1 PAGRAAGGGADG
13 RAVGRGRLPYPP
25 ESAFE
30 WLPPLD
36 LPGPGRQRRWTVL
49 LRLPLLLP
57 HAVVLFFLSLA
68 AFFTAI
74 AGWFAALV
82 LGRLPEPVFRYLAAY
97 LAYEARV
104 GASAMLLVDRY
115 PPFALFRA
123 TGYEVRFENRPTH
136 LNRLAVLFRIVLI
149 IPAWIIASLVMSGWW
164 TLGLLWW
171 LITLVLGRMPL
182 ALHGASA
189 AALRYHL
196 RTSAY
201 WLLLTPAYPKRF
213 FGDEP
218 GVDGPRG
225 AVLGDASAAALHGR
239 EVAARAL
246 PGGGGRGRR
255 QGQYVHLAARGDG
268 HRAAGEHGR
277 ALRRPGDRATRFRA
291 RLRMVEGDV
300 PPGTPLPASPAP
312 PETEP
317 RRAGPRRHT
326 LMAPHAAAQPAGRP
340 ARPCPRP
347 RGAGRAR
354 PGHRRTADRRAGR
367 QRRRAHRG
375 IPPGRAVRGAAGEPL
390 PGGGAGQR
398 PGSPGRPGLPVP
410 LEARDPL
417 AEGGRGLLLI
427 RALAAAC
434 GHRPTDWGKA
444 VWFRLAAPTKIPPQR
459 DAPST
464 PPAHEPAPPTQPR
477 QHANPAHTPPQTQP
491 RHARER

>member
-1 PAGRAAGGGADG
+1 
-13 RAVGRGRLPYPP
+13 
-25 ESAFE
+25 FE

-136 LNRLAVLFRIVLI
+136 LDRLAVLFRIVLI

-182 ALHGASA
+182 ALHGAST

-218 GVDGPRG
+218 GVTDPVERYSATRPLPLSTGG
-225 AVLGDASAAALHGR
+225 KWLLVLFL
-239 EVAARAL
+239 VA
-246 PGGGGRGRR
+246 GVVGGGRGST
-255 QGQYVHLAARGDG
+255 Y
-268 HRAAGEHGR
+268 
-277 ALRRPGDRATRFRA
+277 T
-291 RLRMVEGDV
+291 
-300 PPGTPLPASPAP
+300 SPHE
-312 PETEP
+312 ETD
-317 RRAGPRRHT
+317 T
-326 LMAPHAAAQPAGRP
+326 
-340 ARPCPRP
+340 
-347 RGAGRAR
+347 AR
-354 PGHRRTADRRAGR
+354 PGSTAGR
-367 QRRRAHRG
+367 
-375 IPPGRAVRGAAGEPL
+375 
-390 PGGGAGQR
+390 
-398 PGSPGRPGLPVP
+398 
-410 LEARDPL
+410 
-417 AEGGRGLLLI
+417 
-427 RALAAAC
+427 
-434 GHRPTDWGKA
+434 
-444 VWFRLAAPTKIPPQR
+444 
-459 DAPST
+459 
-464 PPAHEPAPPTQPR
+464 
-477 QHANPAHTPPQTQP
+477 
-491 RHARER
+491 